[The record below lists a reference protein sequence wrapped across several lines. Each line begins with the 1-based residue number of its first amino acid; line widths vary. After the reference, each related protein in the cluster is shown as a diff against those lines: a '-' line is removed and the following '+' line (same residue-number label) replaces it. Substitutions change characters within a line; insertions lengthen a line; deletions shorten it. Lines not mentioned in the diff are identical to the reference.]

1 MEMIHNLIWYNVVQC
16 CQFVKR
22 VGFARRK
29 PEEGTDIRGVN
40 LGPAGPGPG
49 GARGPHELCYLGIYG
64 PRLADD
70 EFKFVLS
77 YRQYD

>member
-1 MEMIHNLIWYNVVQC
+1 MVLWTLKILLYC
-16 CQFVKR
+16 
-22 VGFARRK
+22 
-29 PEEGTDIRGVN
+29 DVN